1 MTDTKLAWIDNDL
14 ELLKSQGFY
23 KTFRVVE
30 TPNEAEIVVDGKKV
44 LNFCSNN
51 YLGFANDPRIKKV
64 AIKAL
69 ETFGVGAGAVRPI
82 SGTNKLHRELEAKI
96 AAFKKTEDAILFQ
109 SGYTANLA
117 TIPVL
122 VGENDIIFS
131 DELNHASIID
141 GCRLSKATVV
151 RYKHSDTKDLEK
163 VISENPGFT
172 KKLIITDGVFSM
184 DGDIAPLKDIYKV
197 AQKTNCMLMVDDSH
211 GEGVLGEKGRGI
223 ADHFGLHGVV
233 DVEMGTLSKALG
245 VVGGFIAGKKNLI
258 DFLRQKGRP
267 FLFSTPISPADTA
280 AAIKTISILESSDKN
295 VKKLWKNTKY
305 FQGKLREL
313 GFDLGVTQTPIT
325 PVILKD
331 AKLTQE
337 FSKKLF
343 DLGILATAIIYPTV
357 AKDGARIRVMTSAFH
372 EVKHLDKAITAFAK
386 IGAELGVISK

>member
-1 MTDTKLAWIDNDL
+1 MNDTKLSWIDDDL

-30 TPNEAEIVVDGKKV
+30 TPNEAEIIVDGKKV

-51 YLGFANDPRIKKV
+51 YLGFANNSKIKKAAV
-64 AIKAL
+64 LAL
-69 ETFGVGAGAVRPI
+69 ETFGVGAGAVRTI
-82 SGTNKLHRELEAKI
+82 SGTNKLHQELETKI
-96 AAFKKTEDAILFQ
+96 ASFKKTEDAILFQ
-109 SGYTANLA
+109 SGFTANLA

-122 VGENDIIFS
+122 VSENDVIFS

-141 GCRLSKATVV
+141 GCRLSKATVI
-151 RYKHSDTKDLEK
+151 RYKHADPKDLEK
-163 VISENPGFT
+163 VILENPDFS

-184 DGDIAPLKDIYKV
+184 DGDIAPLKDIYEV
-197 AQKTNCMLMVDDSH
+197 AQKTGCMLMVDDSH
-211 GEGVLGEKGRGI
+211 GEGVLGENGRGI
-223 ADHFGLHGVV
+223 ADHFGLHGMV

-245 VVGGFIAGKKNLI
+245 VVGGFIAGKKNII
-258 DFLRQKGRP
+258 DLLRQKGRP
-267 FLFSTPISPADTA
+267 FLFSTSLTPADTA
-280 AAIKTISILESSDKN
+280 AASEAISILESSDEA
-295 VKKLWKNTKY
+295 VKKLWDNAKY
-305 FQGKLREL
+305 FQEKLRDL

-343 DLGILATAIIYPTV
+343 EMGILATAIIYPTV

-372 EVKHLDKAITAFAK
+372 EKKHLDEAIAAFAK
-386 IGAELGVISK
+386 IGTEMGVISK